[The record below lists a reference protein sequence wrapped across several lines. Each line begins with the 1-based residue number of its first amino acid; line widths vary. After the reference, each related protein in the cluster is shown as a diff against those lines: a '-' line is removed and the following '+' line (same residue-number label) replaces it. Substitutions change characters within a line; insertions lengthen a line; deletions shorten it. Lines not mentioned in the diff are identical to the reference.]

1 MENDM
6 FNAFMPIAAHNPM
19 VIDTGTSHL
28 FPDQFIQSSLLD
40 PNSQRHIM
48 ATDPLFSNI
57 QEEALNNLYITGTG
71 GINAYSSVSRNV
83 PRPGDVFSASIG
95 NIDLREHLVGTN
107 LSATSLA
114 KLLATNT
121 GFQDNTDTASV
132 GAHSVLLDGMR
143 TAISS
148 DSCNTR
154 KSSLTASVNCVFGP
168 QDAQGLLPER
178 KDAQH
183 QAPTGKTMS
192 TVRPSYH
199 VIGNSES
206 GWPSTKALLNFGNSY
221 SYYTA
226 NNELSLS
233 LGSCHSPII
242 SMPSAPDQSSEVS
255 CSGITQVTSKD
266 SKQPDLGDLHDSS
279 CIFRPSFQDVGLGM
293 GLGSTQTF
301 PNNEGFS
308 LFSGSSVPVHFPRM
322 LSGSKYLLVAH
333 EIFAEIACY
342 ALENYSEMDD
352 SLVVTEGE
360 VKTSFSSS
368 CSSVRGVPETG
379 SDDFPLASEEIKSR
393 SQSELPFQ
401 QHEANIKK
409 SELLT
414 MLQMVDHRYNQCSHQ
429 IRGVISAFCDATES
443 HYPQLH
449 TRFALQMISSLY
461 KNLRERIMNQ
471 ILLMSQQSSNDYPRE
486 KERTFESSFIQRQW
500 ALQQLRRTDQQSWR
514 PQRGLPEKSVSVLR
528 AWMFQN
534 FLHPYPKDNE
544 KQLLAIKSGLTRSQV
559 SNWFIN
565 ARVRLWKPMIEEM
578 YSELNRKNRDESGS
592 DRRGHGNI
600 NHRLQNMS

>member
-132 GAHSVLLDGMR
+132 
-143 TAISS
+143 
-148 DSCNTR
+148 
-154 KSSLTASVNCVFGP
+154 ASVNCVFGP

-183 QAPTGKTMS
+183 QAYRQNNDA
-192 TVRPSYH
+192 VR
-199 VIGNSES
+199 
-206 GWPSTKALLNFGNSY
+206 
-221 SYYTA
+221 YYTA

-266 SKQPDLGDLHDSS
+266 SKQPDLGDLHDS

-293 GLGSTQTF
+293 GVGSTQTF